1 MKEFLKQK
9 LLENKPKVYSLLV
22 HYYADKIEQLGCSV
36 FKNWLCEELGIEE
49 GKINMASLYSAARRM
64 QQKNKQGKK
73 KIVHASKMKD
83 GKNNENNSSHFFTNP
98 DTLPSSGNNIMEM

>member
-9 LLENKPKVYSLLV
+9 LLENKPKVYSLIV
-22 HYYADKIEQLGCSV
+22 HYYADTIEQLGCSV
-36 FKNWLCEELGIEE
+36 FKNWLCEELDIEE

-64 QQKNKQGKK
+64 QQKNKPGKK
-73 KIVHASKMKD
+73 KIDHQLKMK
-83 GKNNENNSSHFFTNP
+83 NENNSSHFFTNP